1 MNKKITPFYLIYPI
15 LLSTINVSAGQTHQY
30 EPFID
35 TLTGVIHRET
45 FPGTPNYE
53 SIKDGDE
60 IESYWILFLDHP
72 IAVQQGSEVD
82 VAESNV
88 SKTQIIPSSP
98 AQYKKYHN
106 LIGKRVRV
114 IGKLMHQISGHHKTK
129 VLILAEKMDA
139 V

>member
-1 MNKKITPFYLIYPI
+1 MTMLLRLI
-15 LLSTINVSAGQTHQY
+15 LAFHTNAAAGGVHRY

-45 FPGTPNYE
+45 FPGPPNYE

-60 IESYWILFLDHP
+60 IESYGILFLDQP
-72 IAVQQGSEVD
+72 IAVQQGSEED

-129 VLILAEKMDA
+129 VLILAEEFDA
-139 V
+139 L